1 MIRRHY
7 QLLTHDCFICIFII
21 IQCYFTSCPM
31 LRSYTS
37 LCGVITD
44 VFLVCLCGTVVEC
57 MPLKREVSSST
68 PIEDF
73 VYILY
78 YVISVYLGCELS

>member
-1 MIRRHY
+1 
-7 QLLTHDCFICIFII
+7 
-21 IQCYFTSCPM
+21 M

-44 VFLVCLCGTVVEC
+44 VFLVCPRGTVVEC
-57 MPLKREVSSST
+57 MPLKREVSSSI
-68 PIEDF
+68 PAEDF

-78 YVISVYLGCELS
+78 NIIYVSLGCEL

>member
-1 MIRRHY
+1 
-7 QLLTHDCFICIFII
+7 
-21 IQCYFTSCPM
+21 M

-44 VFLVCLCGTVVEC
+44 VFLVCLCGTVAEC
-57 MPLKREVSSST
+57 MPLEREVSIST
-68 PIEDF
+68 PTEDY

>member
-1 MIRRHY
+1 
-7 QLLTHDCFICIFII
+7 
-21 IQCYFTSCPM
+21 M
-31 LRSYTS
+31 LHSYTS
-37 LCGVITD
+37 LSGVITD
-44 VFLVCLCGTVVEC
+44 VFLVCLRGTVVEC

-78 YVISVYLGCELS
+78 NIVSVSLGCEL

>member
-1 MIRRHY
+1 
-7 QLLTHDCFICIFII
+7 
-21 IQCYFTSCPM
+21 M

-57 MPLKREVSSST
+57 MSLKRKVSSST
-68 PIEDF
+68 PTEDF